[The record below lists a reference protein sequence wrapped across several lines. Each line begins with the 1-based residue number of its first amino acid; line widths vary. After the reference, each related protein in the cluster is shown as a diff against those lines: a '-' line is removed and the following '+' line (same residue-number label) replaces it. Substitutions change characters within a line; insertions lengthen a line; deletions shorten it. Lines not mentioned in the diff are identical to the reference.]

1 LFVFAFC
8 SSHLISEIRTIISAN
23 DNQDVISLLDEK
35 EKFVQVEKIIKSL
48 KIALTGG

>member
-1 LFVFAFC
+1 
-8 SSHLISEIRTIISAN
+8 
-23 DNQDVISLLDEK
+23 LDEK